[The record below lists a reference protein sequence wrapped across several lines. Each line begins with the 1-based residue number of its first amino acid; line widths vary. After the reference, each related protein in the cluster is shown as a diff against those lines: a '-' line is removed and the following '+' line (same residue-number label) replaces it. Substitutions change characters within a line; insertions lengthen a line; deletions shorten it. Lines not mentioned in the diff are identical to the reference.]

1 MSINS
6 PDVSYAMAAFLVKI
20 HCLNYP
26 LGIAYSKQPAQIFT
40 GLQHLVMQGSR
51 LSFISKE
58 LLRPR
63 EPKMLAQ
70 SHPVWWQDGQTPAMQ
85 DSKHE
90 LDYKVRDVPRYH

>member
-70 SHPVWWQDGQTPAMQ
+70 SHLASVVAGWTDPSYAGFKT
-85 DSKHE
+85 
-90 LDYKVRDVPRYH
+90 